1 VRVRLGRVISDEL
14 IRSSGNTSLKAADVR
29 GFCFIGRRR
38 VRTNGSFLMRNMENR
53 VDGMQR
59 TCGAPVFVMFLAFA
73 FAANLGAQTPADA
86 PHGEAQSQTVPATAQ
101 GQADDYAIGPDDVLN
116 VYILDVPELSREY
129 RVSSTGT
136 VTVPLLS
143 NPLTAQGLTLSQFS
157 DRLTQELKAAGLVS
171 DPHVVTSVGQSR
183 LHTVAI
189 TGAVKRPQI
198 YTVFSQTTLLDVLSQ
213 AEGLESDAGNTAVVH
228 RGDVATHALGLDSG
242 KALTAE
248 QLEAARTVSV
258 DLKRLLD
265 GVEPKLNL
273 DVYPGD
279 RITVPRAGVVYVVGA
294 VNKPGGFTM
303 AATSRGI
310 TVLQALA
317 LAEDTKSTALRD
329 KSLIIR
335 RDPQSPEGRA
345 QIPVDLKKILGGKS
359 PDPSLQAEDILFVPD
374 SSGKR
379 ALHRGLESILQVTSG
394 VVIYSS
400 RF

>member
-1 VRVRLGRVISDEL
+1 
-14 IRSSGNTSLKAADVR
+14 
-29 GFCFIGRRR
+29 
-38 VRTNGSFLMRNMENR
+38 MRKSKSR
-53 VDGMQR
+53 VDGTQR
-59 TCGAPVFVMFLAFA
+59 ICWAPVFVMVLAVA
-73 FAANLGAQTPADA
+73 FTANVGAQTPTNA
-86 PHGEAQSQTVPATAQ
+86 PQGEAQSQTVPATPP
-101 GQADDYAIGPDDVLN
+101 GQADDYVIGPDDVLN

-129 RVSSTGT
+129 RVSNTGT

-143 NPLTAQGLTLSQFS
+143 NPLTAQGLTLVQFS
-157 DRLTQELKAAGLVS
+157 DRLTKELKTAGLVS
-171 DPHVVTSVGQSR
+171 DPHVTTSVGQSR

-189 TGAVKRPQI
+189 TGAVKKPQI

-228 RGDVATHALGLDSG
+228 RGDIATHALGLDSD

-258 DLKRLLD
+258 DLKRLLE

-273 DVYPGD
+273 EVYPGD

-303 AATSRGI
+303 AATTRGI

-317 LAEDTKSTALRD
+317 LAEDTKSTAQRD

-335 RDPQSPEGRA
+335 KDSQSPEGRA
-345 QIPVDLKKILGGKS
+345 QIPVDLKKILRGQS

-394 VVIYSS
+394 VVVYSS

>member
-1 VRVRLGRVISDEL
+1 
-14 IRSSGNTSLKAADVR
+14 
-29 GFCFIGRRR
+29 
-38 VRTNGSFLMRNMENR
+38 
-53 VDGMQR
+53 
-59 TCGAPVFVMFLAFA
+59 
-73 FAANLGAQTPADA
+73 
-86 PHGEAQSQTVPATAQ
+86 
-101 GQADDYAIGPDDVLN
+101 

-136 VTVPLLS
+136 VAVPLLS
-143 NPLTAQGLTLSQFS
+143 NPLTAQGLTLAQFS
-157 DRLTQELKAAGLVS
+157 DRLTKELKTAGLVS

-198 YTVFSQTTLLDVLSQ
+198 YAVFSQTTLLDVLSQ
-213 AEGLESDAGNTAVVH
+213 AEGLESDAGNTAIVH
-228 RGDVATHALGLDSG
+228 RGDIATHALGLDSG
-242 KALTAE
+242 KATAE

-258 DLKRLLD
+258 DLKRLLE

-273 DVYPGD
+273 EVYPGD

-303 AATSRGI
+303 AATTRGI

-317 LAEDTKSTALRD
+317 LAEDTKSTAQRD

-335 RDPQSPEGRA
+335 KDPQSPEGRA
-345 QIPVDLKKILGGKS
+345 QIPVDLKKILRGQN